1 MGDVVFLSGQ
11 RDEAPHGATTT
22 RSPASRVCLRECA
35 RRAELVVHVARA
47 LAAATADEPRIALSL
62 RSQGG
67 PIEDREWTVVS
78 VVNGGAPRR
87 VHGPVRSDDVDM
99 LAGCVA
105 ASAGRWADALR
116 RRLRFEAV

>member
-1 MGDVVFLSGQ
+1 MGDVVFLS
-11 RDEAPHGATTT
+11 RTDAPPIVHAPM
-22 RSPASRVCLRECA
+22 RFPAPRVCLRECS
-35 RRAELVVHVARA
+35 RRAELIVHVARA

-78 VVNGGAPRR
+78 IVDGGAPRR
-87 VHGPVRSDDVDM
+87 IHGPVRSDDVDM

-105 ASAGRWADALR
+105 ASAARWAEALR